1 MIEHE
6 PNRPSRTLI
15 SMRLLIISVIIYACI
30 LFLGIL
36 GETMGLSNSN
46 RMNIVYYSLLVA
58 FLMNLAGFILGI
70 LERKK
75 DFENAIN
82 GIVGNLVPILIV
94 VILLAYMA
102 TVISI
107 GPM

>member
-1 MIEHE
+1 
-6 PNRPSRTLI
+6 
-15 SMRLLIISVIIYACI
+15 
-30 LFLGIL
+30 
-36 GETMGLSNSN
+36 
-46 RMNIVYYSLLVA
+46 MNIVYYSLLVA

-94 VILLAYMA
+94 IILIAYMA

-107 GPM
+107 GPI

>member
-1 MIEHE
+1 
-6 PNRPSRTLI
+6 
-15 SMRLLIISVIIYACI
+15 MRLLIISVIIYLCT

-36 GETMGLSNSN
+36 GETMGFSNSN
-46 RMNIVYYSLLVA
+46 RMNIVYYSLLIA
-58 FLMNLAGFILGI
+58 FSMNLVGFVFGI
-70 LERKK
+70 LERRK
-75 DFENAIN
+75 DYENAVN

-94 VILLAYMA
+94 VILITYMT

>member
-1 MIEHE
+1 MIERE
-6 PNRPSRTLI
+6 PNRPNRTLI
-15 SMRLLIISVIIYACI
+15 SMRLLIISVIIYLCT

-36 GETMGLSNSN
+36 GETMGLSKSN
-46 RMNIVYYSLLVA
+46 RMNIIYYSLLVA

-82 GIVGNLVPILIV
+82 GIVGNLIPILIV
-94 VILLAYMA
+94 VVLFTYMA

-107 GPM
+107 GPI